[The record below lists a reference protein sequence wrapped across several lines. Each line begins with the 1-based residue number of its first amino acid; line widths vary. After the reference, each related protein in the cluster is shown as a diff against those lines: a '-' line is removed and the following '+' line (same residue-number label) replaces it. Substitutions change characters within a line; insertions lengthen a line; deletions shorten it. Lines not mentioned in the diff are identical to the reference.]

1 MGQKNSVE
9 YRVEGRGDIV
19 TGPSPFDD
27 LPVECI
33 SNIISFTS
41 PRDACVVSSVSKT
54 FGSAVQSDSVWEKFL
69 PLGYASMIPQP
80 RAFSTKELYFAL
92 CDHFLIED
100 GKKSFWLD
108 KASGKK
114 CIMLSAKELAI
125 TWGNSPQHWQWIS
138 NPESRFEK
146 VAELLSVW
154 WFEIRGKMNTRLL
167 SLGTRYSADIVFK
180 TVNKCPGLADLPVEV
195 GVGLVG
201 QEIPKQL
208 IYFDGY
214 MDKDARKVRGE
225 MRDVMKPKKR
235 EDGWMEAELGEFF
248 NEKGC
253 YEVELSVIEIKSP
266 YWKCGLIIQGIECRP
281 TRSR

>member
-1 MGQKNSVE
+1 
-9 YRVEGRGDIV
+9 
-19 TGPSPFDD
+19 
-27 LPVECI
+27 
-33 SNIISFTS
+33 
-41 PRDACVVSSVSKT
+41 
-54 FGSAVQSDSVWEKFL
+54 
-69 PLGYASMIPQP
+69 
-80 RAFSTKELYFAL
+80 
-92 CDHFLIED
+92 
-100 GKKSFWLD
+100 
-108 KASGKK
+108 
-114 CIMLSAKELAI
+114 
-125 TWGNSPQHWQWIS
+125 
-138 NPESRFEK
+138 
-146 VAELLSVW
+146 
-154 WFEIRGKMNTRLL
+154 MNTRLL

>member
-1 MGQKNSVE
+1 MGQKSSVE
-9 YRVEGRGDIV
+9 SKVEGRGGIV

-41 PRDACVVSSVSKT
+41 PRDACVVASVSKT

-69 PLGYASMIPQP
+69 PLG
-80 RAFSTKELYFAL
+80 
-92 CDHFLIED
+92 
-100 GKKSFWLD
+100 
-108 KASGKK
+108 
-114 CIMLSAKELAI
+114 
-125 TWGNSPQHWQWIS
+125 
-138 NPESRFEK
+138 FEK

-167 SLGTRYSADIVFK
+167 SLGTRYSAYIVFK

-214 MDKDARKVRGE
+214 MDKDAKKERGE

-248 NEKGC
+248 NEEGC
-253 YEVELSVIEIKSP
+253 NEIELSVIEIKSP
-266 YWKCGLIIQGIECRP
+266 YWKCGLIIQGIEFRP
-281 TRSR
+281 TTSR